1 MKVAIFSDLH
11 DNIPNLN
18 LFLNWVKKNQ
28 VSDLIFCG
36 DLANVATLKYLAESF
51 TGKIYIVG
59 GNADSFYLTDTK
71 KFKNI
76 TYAEDKLEFK
86 LDNQKIIIVHKPSDL
101 KKYLTEDNSF
111 NFAFYG
117 HTHKPWLKQE
127 DGVIVANPGT
137 LKEVFG
143 KSSFATLDTETGKLE
158 LKILET
164 K

>member
-18 LFLNWVKKNQ
+18 LFLNWVKNNQ
-28 VSDLIFCG
+28 VKSLIFCG
-36 DLANVATLKYLAESF
+36 DLANVQTLKYLAESF

-59 GNADSFYLTDTK
+59 GNADSFYLSDTK
-71 KFKNI
+71 KFKNLV
-76 TYAEDKLEFK
+76 YQEDKLEFK
-86 LDNQKIIIVHKPSDL
+86 IDNQKILIAHKPNDL
-101 KKYLTEDNSF
+101 KRYLFEDNSF

-143 KSSFATLDTETGKLE
+143 KSSFAVLDSETGKLE

-164 K
+164 I